1 MPRPLINKNTS
12 TTGLPAQ
19 HVTRAARPRGGR
31 VKTDRRS
38 DRYVKAL
45 RALDSGGHVASAD
58 VEKIVDDVHREFS
71 EEYCSEP
78 LGIIGKCYLG
88 EPFEVHTLALDGS
101 IIEHYRAGQSLPS
114 GMERARSL
122 AESPMY
128 LAIEVYADRV
138 VCIRADGSAVLLES
152 ES

>member
-19 HVTRAARPRGGR
+19 QVTRAARPRGGR
-31 VKTDRRS
+31 VRTDLRS

-58 VEKIVDDVHREFS
+58 VERIVDDVRREFS

-101 IIEHYRAGQSLPS
+101 IIEHYRTGQSLPG

-122 AESPMY
+122 AQSPLY
-128 LAIEVYADRV
+128 LAVEVYADRV
-138 VCIRADGSAVLLES
+138 VCIRADGSAVLLEG